1 MSSYKTFFV
10 EKNGVFIPIG
20 SWSRSTEVYQAVSA
34 PYEKIT
40 LAKEPIKEGI
50 AELKRKKKDYL
61 SHIEETEKIINDIY
75 KIENASLSEKIDNI
89 NDYRL
94 EIQSVSES
102 IEKINFA
109 IDNLNF
115 ILNIRDP
122 YEEVE
127 VYVGEEISEPTLED
141 IEK

>member
-1 MSSYKTFFV
+1 MSSYKFFFV
-10 EKNGVFIPIG
+10 EKNGIFIPIG
-20 SWSRSTEVYQAVSA
+20 SWSRSTEVYQAVRA

-50 AELKRKKKDYL
+50 DELKRKKKDYL
-61 SHIEETEKIINDIY
+61 SYIEETEKIISDIY
-75 KIENASLSEKIDNI
+75 KIENVSLSEKIDNI
-89 NDYRL
+89 NDYRI
-94 EIQSVSES
+94 EIQNVSES

-122 YEEVE
+122 YEKVE